1 MIEFQNQPSQIQIDQ
16 LLNAAFR
23 LSGAL
28 LSTRDK
34 MVKDIGLTSALW
46 QVLNEVVGEQRGLS
60 AAQIARRI
68 GLTRQ
73 AVQRTSNDLVA
84 AGMAA
89 FADNPADRRTQQILA
104 TDKGKAA
111 LETANARQFEWVRSF
126 GNALEGGTLGNA
138 AEFLS
143 TATVIVGA
151 LPEAQP
157 VLFQEATSQ
166 PIAAADPP
174 PQGTQA
180 KKPRIFEGV
189 NSHILE
195 QVKVGLLVPGSKL
208 PSERDLSAK
217 LGVGRSAVREALR
230 SLEMSGVLRFQRGAS
245 GGAFV
250 KESGS
255 DGIETSIR
263 SMLILGR
270 LPLSDLL
277 DVRASLLGQC
287 ARLGAERGTK
297 QDFARLDSNIDELE
311 RCINTFNNQFP
322 AIEPAVEFYRLAA
335 RSSHNPLMIL
345 LVNAIAGL
353 VAEMLTKL
361 DHRPRRDSVS
371 ARREMVAA
379 MREGRADDAAR
390 VMRLH
395 SHDTNLLLLKS
406 KQSFVHSA

>member
-1 MIEFQNQPSQIQIDQ
+1 MIELQNQPSQIQIDQ

-23 LSGAL
+23 LSGTL

-34 MVKDIGLTSALW
+34 MVKDLGLTSALW
-46 QVLNEVVGEQRGLS
+46 QVLNEVVGEERGLS

-73 AVQRTSNDLVA
+73 AVQRTANDLVA
-84 AGMAA
+84 AGMTA
-89 FADNPADRRTQQILA
+89 FADNPADRRTQQILI

-138 AEFLS
+138 AEFLN

-151 LPEAQP
+151 LPEAQS
-157 VLFQEATSQ
+157 VLFQEVTSQ

-174 PQGTQA
+174 PQGTQS
-180 KKPRIFEGV
+180 KKSRIFEGV

-217 LGVGRSAVREALR
+217 LGVGRPAVREALR
-230 SLEMSGVLRFQRGAS
+230 SLEISGVLRFQRGAR

-361 DHRPRRDSVS
+361 EHRPRRDSVS
-371 ARREMVAA
+371 ARREMLAA

-390 VMRLH
+390 VIRLH
-395 SHDTNLLLLKS
+395 SHDTNRLLLKS